1 MNEQRIT
8 ALQEMLIDQPDD
20 TFALYGLAL
29 EYKSAGDF
37 EAAQP
42 LLERSIKIEP
52 QQVYAYYQLSEVLI
66 ALDVID
72 DAILTLNRG
81 IKEAEA
87 QKDAKAAHELD
98 ALLMTI
104 ED

>member
-1 MNEQRIT
+1 MNKQRV
-8 ALQEMLIDQPDD
+8 AVLKDMLSDEPDD

-29 EYKSAGDF
+29 EYKSAGDL

-42 LLERSIKIEP
+42 LLVQALTIDP
-52 QQVYAYYQLSEVLI
+52 HHLYTYYQLGEILI
-66 ALDVID
+66 GLDEID
-72 DAILTLNRG
+72 EAIMILQRG
-81 IKEAEA
+81 IQEAEV
-87 QKDAKAAHELD
+87 QQDAKAIHELD